1 MKKDGES
8 KKSSI
13 IRQSKNQMKTMRQM
27 RLKLYQKK
35 LTKKNLNA
43 NKKFSVVLTKE
54 EIEQK
59 ISHFKKIYGPS
70 SSYQIC
76 LQALYY
82 PPFQRTFE
90 LNNMIGYH
98 LRNLKK
104 FIHKLSDL
112 TEEDFELTL
121 FNISSHLNSE
131 KYNKNE
137 IICRYGDK
145 ADKFY
150 IVLKG
155 KVIFLVPEENKY
167 YMTEEEYIE
176 HLMKLRENQEFEII
190 RNILNI
196 NQYIFEI
203 NNNNEKKIDN
213 KIENN
218 NNFEFDEFILNSLDQ
233 YQKKKE
239 NKYSIYLYEKFKEF
253 KNNRE
258 KEKINN
264 MNNLNNT
271 NNFNDYN
278 DYIKLIN
285 VNLAEMREKR
295 NQKNYNITKNNKASK
310 KKLVTILEY
319 QRTNIFDDGDTFG
332 AIGITTKKSK
342 RTAACIC
349 YENCYLGTLTK
360 NEYNEFLEKIIEKI
374 SNKLYDLIIKNNIFE
389 NMLKN
394 KFVMKYAHMFR
405 YEQYN
410 KDSII
415 LNEKDEIKSLI
426 ILYEGEFSLS
436 VNINLIELN
445 ELIIQYKKI
454 NNKLN
459 DDIKKNDK
467 IEEIEENKKLLIK
480 MKDYKKD
487 IKDII
492 TEKNNFI
499 LTKINNSLI
508 LGYPNTVDPETNLS
522 LINCKCISNVAK
534 AYVIEKEMLKYID
547 KENKYIRKSPD
558 IIKSKIELILKRLIE
573 LRALIIKKIKDK
585 KHFQNNLINNNEIIS
600 RNLEEKKRKNLSTL
614 VDFSQKIISK
624 NIPKNNLLI
633 KNRTIFSEVK
643 TKKDIFEKEL
653 LLNKAQYR
661 SQKFLLEQKSEQKK
675 LIRTNIVN
683 DKEKYK
689 DLSLIF
695 SNNPND
701 KKSFLDKVTDKL
713 KKEDNILGKQIN
725 IFKLNIKNGNSLNLE
740 LIKEKK
746 QYNNNNYNLKTM
758 KNIDTENTF
767 NCLYNKFFEN
777 FKAEKKINID
787 NINDTFT
794 SFYTNN
800 TTLFNLKNKFNSN
813 LSGKNIHNINLN
825 DRDIK
830 CFNKNYQDSYNELFL
845 KYISDKFKNQ
855 KRNINIDDYKTKIIN
870 TTPNQFVFPSIF
882 TPKKIKKNENKK
894 EIKKRFKFIPI
905 SKYKNINVDV

>member
-112 TEEDFELTL
+112 SEEEFELTL
-121 FNISSHLNSE
+121 LNISSHLNSE
-131 KYNKNE
+131 KYNKND

-258 KEKINN
+258 KEKMNN

-342 RTAACIC
+342 RTATCIC

-522 LINCKCISNVAK
+522 LINCKCISNIAK

-547 KENKYIRKSPD
+547 KENKYIRQTPD

-573 LRALIIKKIKDK
+573 LRALILKKIKDK

-633 KNRTIFSEVK
+633 KNRTIFSEIK

-701 KKSFLDKVTDKL
+701 KKSFLDKVTD
-713 KKEDNILGKQIN
+713 
-725 IFKLNIKNGNSLNLE
+725 FCSSKN
-740 LIKEKK
+740 
-746 QYNNNNYNLKTM
+746 
-758 KNIDTENTF
+758 F
-767 NCLYNKFFEN
+767 
-777 FKAEKKINID
+777 
-787 NINDTFT
+787 
-794 SFYTNN
+794 
-800 TTLFNLKNKFNSN
+800 
-813 LSGKNIHNINLN
+813 
-825 DRDIK
+825 
-830 CFNKNYQDSYNELFL
+830 
-845 KYISDKFKNQ
+845 
-855 KRNINIDDYKTKIIN
+855 
-870 TTPNQFVFPSIF
+870 
-882 TPKKIKKNENKK
+882 
-894 EIKKRFKFIPI
+894 
-905 SKYKNINVDV
+905 